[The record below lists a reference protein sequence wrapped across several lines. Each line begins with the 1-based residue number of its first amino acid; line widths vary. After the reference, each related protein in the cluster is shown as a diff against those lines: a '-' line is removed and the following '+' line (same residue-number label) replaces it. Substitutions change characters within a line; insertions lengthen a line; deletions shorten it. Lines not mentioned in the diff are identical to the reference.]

1 MSERREQPGGTRAA
15 TPPGEGAEGRILE
28 AEVIEPVP
36 EPGRGGARTLPIP
49 LILAL
54 LALGG
59 VFATLGLGYQQ
70 LQGQRAAMQHLEQGL
85 EQAGE
90 RHRRLLE
97 RLEVLDQARAGQE
110 QALERQ
116 RARFAEQEQALARE
130 REQLRLH
137 TGEINQ
143 SLDQVYRRVARS
155 GSEWIA
161 AEAQYLMR
169 VANHRLRLEA
179 DPATAIKAL
188 EGADQ
193 RLRETGDPGWIEVRR
208 KLAGEIAALR
218 GVAGLDRA
226 GLAARLAAL
235 GEQVQGLRIQGTG
248 PVPAAR
254 RPEPGARSADHAER
268 SLASLPRDAW
278 MWLKSLLVIRHHGK
292 SVSAMLPP
300 GEQFYI
306 YQNLRL
312 QFEAASLALLRRDQS
327 LYDAS
332 LGNAAR
338 WIDELFDTGEAATAA
353 VREQIEALRDVRV
366 AEALPDISGSLA
378 ALRARL
384 RADPPDG
391 GEAQ

>member
-1 MSERREQPGGTRAA
+1 M
-15 TPPGEGAEGRILE
+15 
-28 AEVIEPVP
+28 
-36 EPGRGGARTLPIP
+36 
-49 LILAL
+49 
-54 LALGG
+54 
-59 VFATLGLGYQQ
+59 
-70 LQGQRAAMQHLEQGL
+70 
-85 EQAGE
+85 
-90 RHRRLLE
+90 
-97 RLEVLDQARAGQE
+97 
-110 QALERQ
+110 
-116 RARFAEQEQALARE
+116 
-130 REQLRLH
+130 
-137 TGEINQ
+137 
-143 SLDQVYRRVARS
+143 ARS

-218 GVAGLDRA
+218 AVAGLDRA
-226 GLAARLAAL
+226 GLAARMEAL

-248 PVPAAR
+248 PLPATR
-254 RPEPGARSADHAER
+254 RTEPEASPADEAER
-268 SLASLPRDAW
+268 SLASLARDGW
-278 MWLKSLLVIRHHGK
+278 MGLKSLLVIRHHGK
-292 SVSAMLPP
+292 PVSAMLPP

-312 QFEAASLALLRRDQS
+312 QFEAASLALLRRDQP

-353 VREQIEALRDVRV
+353 AREQIEALREVRV

-384 RADPPDG
+384 RADPPAG

>member
-1 MSERREQPGGTRAA
+1 MSERNEQAGGAA
-15 TPPGEGAEGRILE
+15 TTPAGERDEGRILE

-36 EPGRGGARTLPIP
+36 KPGRVGLRASLAAP
-49 LILAL
+49 LLAL

-70 LQGQRAAMQHLEQGL
+70 LQGQRAAMQRLEQGL

-90 RHRRLLE
+90 QHRLLRE
-97 RLEVLDQARAGQE
+97 QLEALDQVRAGQE
-110 QALERQ
+110 QAGERQ
-116 RARFAEQEQALARE
+116 RARFAEQALE
-130 REQLRLH
+130 REQLRRH
-137 TGEINQ
+137 TEEINQ

-169 VANHRLRLEA
+169 VANHRLRLDA

-218 GVAGLDRA
+218 AVAGLDRA
-226 GLAARLAAL
+226 GLAARMEAL

-248 PVPAAR
+248 PLPATR
-254 RPEPGARSADHAER
+254 RTEPEASSADDAER
-268 SLASLPRDAW
+268 SLASLARDGW
-278 MWLKSLLVIRHHGK
+278 MGLKSLLVIRHHGK
-292 SVSAMLPP
+292 PVSAMLPP

-312 QFEAASLALLRRDQS
+312 QFEAASLALLRRDQP

-332 LGNAAR
+332 LGSAAR

-353 VREQIEALRDVRV
+353 AREQIEALREVRV

-384 RADPPDG
+384 RADPPAG